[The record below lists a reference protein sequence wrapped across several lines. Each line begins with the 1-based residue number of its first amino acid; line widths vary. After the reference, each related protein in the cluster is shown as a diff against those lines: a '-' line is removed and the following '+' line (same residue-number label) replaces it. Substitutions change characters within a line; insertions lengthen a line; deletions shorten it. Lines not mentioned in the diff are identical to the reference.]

1 MQDICERKQEAEA
14 TYVEKNL
21 AKKVEEERDAA
32 EKIRRTSVERL
43 PETRKREGAESSS
56 KLSEKKMRSS
66 YGDTIAY
73 LRENAEKDFKLKEE
87 ELKLRREEPELNKQR
102 EQLLLAQSGA
112 MIQLMNKL
120 AEKF

>member
-1 MQDICERKQEAEA
+1 MLKRTWK
-14 TYVEKNL
+14 K
-21 AKKVEEERDAA
+21 AKKIEEERDAA
-32 EKIRRTSVERL
+32 KKIGAVQWKDCQRPKKGKVL
-43 PETRKREGAESSS
+43 KVVLNYLRKKWKSSG
-56 KLSEKKMRSS
+56 
-66 YGDTIAY
+66 GDTTAY
-73 LRENAEKDFKLKEE
+73 LREKAEKHFKLRE